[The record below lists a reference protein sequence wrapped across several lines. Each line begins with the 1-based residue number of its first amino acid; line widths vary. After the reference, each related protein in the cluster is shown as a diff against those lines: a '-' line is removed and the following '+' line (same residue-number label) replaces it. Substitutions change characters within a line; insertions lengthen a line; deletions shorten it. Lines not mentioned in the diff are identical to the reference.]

1 MPFDVFGVVLT
12 TSEQVSAELWLST
25 VCFSVLVRNAPF
37 SLSIDPDDPHADLY
51 DADDETTV
59 ITLAVRSLI
68 DPSSEHP
75 LIHRLRTGTTLLALR
90 PLQ

>member
-1 MPFDVFGVVLT
+1 MCCIDCERTGIRGALVIYGMLSD
-12 TSEQVSAELWLST
+12 TSVQCAV
-25 VCFSVLVRNAPF
+25 F

-51 DADDETTV
+51 DVDDETTV

-68 DPSSEHP
+68 DPSSEH
-75 LIHRLRTGTTLLALR
+75 LFIHRFRTGTTLLALR